1 MEQVQIGRRSVD
13 KDAFI
18 TAVKESRS
26 LMEVTR
32 SLGFNDTVP
41 TTRKMIKEQI
51 EAMELNT
58 EHFKAGNKFTE
69 QELAKMAQKNIKAF
83 TLSNDN
89 QMYYDAFKA
98 TIAQG
103 SWGTY
108 KASIGNFMEQLKDK
122 DFATVTEDEVETF
135 TGNRNNPNAHIR
147 SFMMYIVAN
156 DINNAKQKVSK
167 DMLIWLITNKA
178 KK

>member
-18 TAVKESRS
+18 SAVKESRS

-51 EAMELNT
+51 EAMKLNT
-58 EHFKAGNKFTE
+58 EHFKAGNRFTE
-69 QELAKMAQKNIKAF
+69 QELEKMAQKNIKAF
-83 TLSNDN
+83 TLSKGN
-89 QMYYDAFKA
+89 QTYYDAFKA

-122 DFATVTEDEVETF
+122 DFATVTEEEIVAF
-135 TGNRNNPNAHIR
+135 TGNRDNPNAHIR
-147 SFMMYIVAN
+147 SFMMYIVSN